1 MGYCLLSIGFLK
13 CDDKEGKFILET
25 KLNKY
30 MQSSNDRA
38 IGFKISK
45 PQLKTTDFNP
55 TLEESSTL
63 DLNIFTQ
70 KTVRHFSINLVSN
83 VI

>member
-1 MGYCLLSIGFLK
+1 
-13 CDDKEGKFILET
+13 
-25 KLNKY
+25 

-45 PQLKTTDFNP
+45 PKLQNTDFNP

-70 KTVRHFSINLVSN
+70 KTVRQFSINLVSN